1 MLVFLCWDCRALL
14 AQLDVIEELLP
25 RVLGLCSLPGA
36 AAVSVPGT
44 EPPVQVRARA
54 RLQPPLEC

>member
-25 RVLGLCSLPGA
+25 RV
-36 AAVSVPGT
+36 PGT